1 MSPIPPPIKIWVL
14 APFLDSDDP
23 TIAYYYDFSQSIAEY
38 TRCFEILQFNWQWQP
53 VTMQDYT
60 TIIHGIA
67 QEKRNG
73 RSFPIVLNLCD
84 GDEINGT
91 PGISVIHCL
100 EAAGLVYTGSD
111 AHFYNITTSKIPMK
125 RAFEGNGIPT
135 PAWEAIHHPD
145 QSLNGIFKR
154 LGSPIILKPAVS
166 GGSMGVGIRNVVET
180 EADLKKQL
188 QEMFQGY
195 RGWNLAT
202 DGIIA
207 EAFISGRE
215 FTTMVLGSA
224 QHPGYCRVLSPVE
237 RVFHASLPDKE
248 RFLSFDRL
256 WETYED
262 ETPMPGSDNFYE
274 YAPAPTAIEPAL
286 ARISLDA
293 YTALG
298 GTGYTRVDIRQ
309 DQQSGRLYVL
319 EANAQCGL
327 SEDEDFTSIG
337 AILRLSEMSFHE
349 MIQRILEDACRRKGI
364 SHRITRILQ
373 QQRAL

>member
-1 MSPIPPPIKIWVL
+1 MSPVLPPIKIWVL
-14 APFLDSDDP
+14 APFLESDDP

-38 TRCFEILQFNWQWQP
+38 TRCFEQLQVNWIWQP
-53 VTMQDYT
+53 VTLQDYT
-60 TIIHGIA
+60 QVIQQIA

-84 GDEINGT
+84 GDEMNGT

-100 EAAGLVYTGSD
+100 ESAGLVYTGSD
-111 AHFYNITTSKIPMK
+111 AHFYQITTSKIPMK
-125 RAFEGNGIPT
+125 RAFDGHGIPT
-135 PAWEAIHHPD
+135 PAWESIQHPQQD
-145 QSLNGIFKR
+145 ITGIFRR
-154 LGSPIILKPAVS
+154 LGSPILLKPAVS

-180 EADLKKQL
+180 ESDLKKQL

-207 EAFISGRE
+207 EAYISGRE

-224 QHPGYCRVLSPVE
+224 HAHGHCRVLTPAE
-237 RVFHASLPDKE
+237 RVFHASLPEKE

-262 ETPMPGSDNFYE
+262 ETPMPGADNFYE
-274 YAPAPTAIEPAL
+274 YAPAPLAMEPAL
-286 ARISLDA
+286 ARLSLDA

-298 GTGYTRVDIRQ
+298 GTGYTRVDLRQ

-337 AILRLSEMSFHE
+337 AILRFSEMAFPD
-349 MIQRILEDACRRKGI
+349 MILHILEDACRRKGI

-373 QQRAL
+373 QQRVL